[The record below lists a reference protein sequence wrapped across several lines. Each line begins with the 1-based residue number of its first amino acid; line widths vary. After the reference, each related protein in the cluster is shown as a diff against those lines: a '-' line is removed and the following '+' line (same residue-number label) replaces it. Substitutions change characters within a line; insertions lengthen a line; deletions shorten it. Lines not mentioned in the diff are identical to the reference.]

1 MPGKTKMERQ
11 LKREEI
17 WNDVFENCNLNDNK
31 SNQNNI
37 YNKRY

>member
-17 WNDVFENCNLNDNK
+17 WKDIFKNCDLIEMK

-37 YNKRY
+37 YNKT